1 MGGFIKKLRQS
12 FKYLAAIGGA
22 FILALL
28 FWPVPI
34 EPEIYETG
42 AQTAGLPPFEHNN
55 ALAQAS
61 LIPLDGDGPE
71 GIARGADGRLYT
83 GLIDGRIIAFDE
95 ETGDVETLANTGG
108 RPLALMFDA
117 NGHLVICDAI
127 KGLISMS
134 PDGAIRVLV
143 DEYDGQKMIFVDAL
157 DIGSDGKIWFSDASQ
172 RFDIHAGFADI
183 IESQSTGRI
192 FSFDPRTQQTTLEMD
207 GLAFANGVVLSPD
220 EDFLLVNE
228 TYRYRI
234 WRYWLTGAKAG
245 QKEVFV
251 DNLPGYPDNITPAP
265 NGHYWVAIPTAR
277 DATLDA
283 QSDKPFI
290 RKILYRIDKLG
301 WLSPSMT
308 HSFAVLIGPDGQV
321 KMSLDA
327 KNAAIQ
333 MVTNIEEM
341 QNKLYI
347 SSLTSPHIGILP
359 LPKAK

>member
-1 MGGFIKKLRQS
+1 
-12 FKYLAAIGGA
+12 
-22 FILALL
+22 
-28 FWPVPI
+28 
-34 EPEIYETG
+34 
-42 AQTAGLPPFEHNN
+42 
-55 ALAQAS
+55 
-61 LIPLDGDGPE
+61 
-71 GIARGADGRLYT
+71 
-83 GLIDGRIIAFDE
+83 
-95 ETGDVETLANTGG
+95 
-108 RPLALMFDA
+108 MFDA

-192 FSFDPRTQQTTLEMD
+192 FSYDPRTQQTTLEMD

-245 QKEVFV
+245 QKKC
-251 DNLPGYPDNITPAP
+251 LSIICRAIRIISPLHQMGII
-265 NGHYWVAIPTAR
+265 VAIPTAR

-290 RKILYRIDKLG
+290 RQILYRIDKLG

-327 KNAAIQ
+327 KMRRYRWLQISRNA
-333 MVTNIEEM
+333 
-341 QNKLYI
+341 K
-347 SSLTSPHIGILP
+347 
-359 LPKAK
+359 